1 MMISEMDEDKISIHD
16 DQNDAECIRKLE
28 LATKE
33 WDEVQEVVPNFAS
46 ELQSTEL
53 YEPSLHNLKESPLIS
68 VDQIIQDFEK
78 QDLTIQK
85 QEAKVM
91 LFLKFIKYTSKH
103 YTSWVLDI

>member
-1 MMISEMDEDKISIHD
+1 MMLSEMDEDKISIHD

-53 YEPSLHNLKESPLIS
+53 YDPSLHNLKESPLIS

-85 QEAKVM
+85 QEAQVM
-91 LFLKFIKYTSKH
+91 FSLIY
-103 YTSWVLDI
+103 